1 MGVFGKILKNLS
13 KEIGKTISKSTKSA
27 SQTSPNPKN
36 SNQAPKSAQKESKN
50 LPVPKNADS
59 SPSNTTS
66 KYEIYSTITPQT
78 KELANLQSTKIRA
91 NLDFLKSTHPEIFS
105 TQGQVFRTIKS
116 IKDNPTHFYQQGNT
130 KRDMS
135 IIGKFL
141 ENGSFGE
148 MGIVKSGENA
158 GKVGHLLKSKAGNKR
173 AQSLSK
179 RENSG
184 KVVGSDKTPHTD
196 ILQKSSSD
204 GRAGKTS
211 SLLPNHKPN
220 STTNAIQKQDSTQ
233 NLLEST
239 SPTSDKLPPM
249 MRE

>member
-27 SQTSPNPKN
+27 SQASKEASKN
-36 SNQAPKSAQKESKN
+36 AINANQAQKPTQKEAKN

-59 SPSNTTS
+59 NPSNTTS

-78 KELANLQSTKIRA
+78 KELAKLQSTKIRA

-220 STTNAIQKQDSTQ
+220 STKITPQKQDSTQ
-233 NLLEST
+233 TPQN
-239 SPTSDKLPPM
+239 PPM
-249 MRE
+249 LPFMRE

>member
-1 MGVFGKILKNLS
+1 MKIILESLLRAIKNAS
-13 KEIGKTISKSTKSA
+13 KNATKT
-27 SQTSPNPKN
+27 SQA
-36 SNQAPKSAQKESKN
+36 QKSAQKESKN
-50 LPVPKNADS
+50 LPAPKSADS
-59 SPSNTTS
+59 STSNTNS

-78 KELANLQSTKIRA
+78 KELANLQNTKIRA

-148 MGIVKSGENA
+148 MGIIKSGKNA

-173 AQSLSK
+173 AQNLSK

-220 STTNAIQKQDSTQ
+220 SNTNPAKKQDSSTLIDRE
-233 NLLEST
+233 LL
-239 SPTSDKLPPM
+239 PM
-249 MRE
+249 ERE

>member
-1 MGVFGKILKNLS
+1 MKIILESLLRAIKKASKNAA
-13 KEIGKTISKSTKSA
+13 KT
-27 SQTSPNPKN
+27 
-36 SNQAPKSAQKESKN
+36 NQAPKSTQKEAKN
-50 LPVPKNADS
+50 MPVPKNADS
-59 SPSNTTS
+59 STSNATS

-78 KELANLQSTKIRA
+78 KELANLQSTKIRV

-105 TQGQVFRTIKS
+105 TQGQVFRTIKT
-116 IKDNPTHFYQQGNT
+116 IKNNPTHFYQQGNT

-148 MGIVKSGENA
+148 MGIIKSGENA

-173 AQSLSK
+173 AQNLSK

-211 SLLPNHKPN
+211 SLLPNHNQN
-220 STTNAIQKQDSTQ
+220 STKIPVLNQA
-233 NLLEST
+233 E
-239 SPTSDKLPPM
+239 LPF

>member
-1 MGVFGKILKNLS
+1 
-13 KEIGKTISKSTKSA
+13 
-27 SQTSPNPKN
+27 
-36 SNQAPKSAQKESKN
+36 
-50 LPVPKNADS
+50 
-59 SPSNTTS
+59 
-66 KYEIYSTITPQT
+66 
-78 KELANLQSTKIRA
+78 
-91 NLDFLKSTHPEIFS
+91 
-105 TQGQVFRTIKS
+105 
-116 IKDNPTHFYQQGNT
+116 
-130 KRDMS
+130 
-135 IIGKFL
+135 
-141 ENGSFGE
+141 

-220 STTNAIQKQDSTQ
+220 SSKNPPQKQESTQ
-233 NLLEST
+233 TPQNP
-239 SPTSDKLPPM
+239 PTLPF